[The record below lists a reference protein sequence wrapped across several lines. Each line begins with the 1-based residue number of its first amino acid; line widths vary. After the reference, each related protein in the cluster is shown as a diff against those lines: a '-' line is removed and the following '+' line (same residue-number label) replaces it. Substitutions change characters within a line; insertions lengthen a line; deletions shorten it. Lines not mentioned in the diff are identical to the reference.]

1 MQDQQQTA
9 ISTGHVYR
17 IDAGQFGIVDYATGD
32 ARVHVALL
40 DAETI
45 TDAIAE
51 LSAKHAGRFVHADKD
66 TESWGRVVFKAQGYG
81 ILL

>member
-40 DAETI
+40 DADTVRE
-45 TDAIAE
+45 AIAE
-51 LSAKHAGRFVHADKD
+51 LSAKHAGRFVHADTD
-66 TESWGRVVFKAQGYG
+66 TRKWGETVMRHNGYG
-81 ILL
+81 IML

>member
-17 IDAGQFGIVDYATGD
+17 IDAGQFGIVDYVTGN

-40 DAETI
+40 DADTVRE
-45 TDAIAE
+45 AIAE

-66 TESWGRVVFKAQGYG
+66 TESWGRCVMRHNGCAF
-81 ILL
+81 LL